1 MTSKS
6 KFGAIALFAAIGLAS
21 GLVSPASA
29 ANYGSS
35 NYAPSQT
42 GGGSAGYN
50 HNLSTDYHLKQH
62 PRAHHAAHQ

>member
-1 MTSKS
+1 
-6 KFGAIALFAAIGLAS
+6 
-21 GLVSPASA
+21 V

-50 HNLSTDYHLKQH
+50 QNLTTDYRLK
-62 PRAHHAAHQ
+62 HHKGSKTHAQQ